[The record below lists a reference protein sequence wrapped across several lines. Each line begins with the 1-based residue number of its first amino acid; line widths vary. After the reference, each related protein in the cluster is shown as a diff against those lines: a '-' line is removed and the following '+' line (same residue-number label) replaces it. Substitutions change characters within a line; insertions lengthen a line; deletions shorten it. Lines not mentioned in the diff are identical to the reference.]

1 MTATLDHKPIPSH
14 AITVWCDDV
23 HIYACIPGNPPHIC
37 AFPLSEAGMSK
48 AANLLRTRHELVPT
62 AQRNYTKPLAHVS
75 YNRGKPPVQTAEQ
88 RAEALAVLRKM
99 GIV

>member
-1 MTATLDHKPIPSH
+1 MTATLDRQPIPPH

-48 AANLLRTRHELVPT
+48 AANLLRTRHELVPLPL
-62 AQRNYTKPLAHVS
+62 RNYTKPPAHVS